1 MKGSY
6 HIIVQNRHL
15 KYEFDIRRNLTI
27 IRGGSAT
34 GKTTLIEMI
43 KEHNLDESNGV
54 TVSSACPCQVVE
66 GNLWK
71 EQISIIRDSIIFID
85 EGSSFVETEEF
96 ASEVKR
102 SSNYF
107 VLVTRENLEMLPV
120 SPDEIYV
127 IRRTGESSGLVRHG
141 FYHLDE
147 RSRGSESR
155 SD

>member
-1 MKGSY
+1 
-6 HIIVQNRHL
+6 
-15 KYEFDIRRNLTI
+15 
-27 IRGGSAT
+27 
-34 GKTTLIEMI
+34 MI
-43 KEHNLDESNGV
+43 WEHNLDESSGV

-85 EGSSFVETEEF
+85 DGSSFVETEEF

-120 SPDEIYV
+120 SPDEIYG
-127 IRRTGESSGLVRHG
+127 IRRTGESSGLVRHE